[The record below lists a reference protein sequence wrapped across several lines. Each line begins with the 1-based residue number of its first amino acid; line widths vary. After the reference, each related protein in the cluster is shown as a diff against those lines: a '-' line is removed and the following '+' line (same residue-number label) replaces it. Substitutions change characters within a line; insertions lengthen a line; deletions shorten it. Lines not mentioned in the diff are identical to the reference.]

1 MKTEEDADEIVN
13 DTFMIIWEKRNELK
27 LDASLKPFL
36 YTIVRNKSLN
46 LLKKKKLDL
55 AEFTE
60 DFEPISEYPSAIEVI
75 EAKQTEEL
83 VSTLMNQLP
92 PKCKQIFV
100 LSRKEFLSNKEIA
113 AILDISEKTVENQIT
128 IAIRFIRN
136 GLVNQSKTKG
146 GKPLI
151 LFPWV
156 AIMLNLMN

>member
-1 MKTEEDADEIVN
+1 
-13 DTFMIIWEKRNELK
+13 
-27 LDASLKPFL
+27 
-36 YTIVRNKSLN
+36 
-46 LLKKKKLDL
+46 
-55 AEFTE
+55 
-60 DFEPISEYPSAIEVI
+60 
-75 EAKQTEEL
+75 
-83 VSTLMNQLP
+83 
-92 PKCKQIFV
+92 
-100 LSRKEFLSNKEIA
+100 FLSNKEIA